1 MKAWI
6 EAHLKSRLGTDC
18 TAKPVVGLGSVNE
31 VWMVHG
37 SLGAAVVRLRADA
50 QNEYR
55 KEAWCIQA
63 AFRTQIPVPTVLG
76 VEEWEGQAVMLE
88 TLEPGVPGSQVPERQ
103 LDIWRALGGY
113 AAKLAAIPVTG
124 FGNLLLED
132 GVFGDSHSD
141 TLEKMVAYNTAQL
154 TPQDPLLML
163 DVYEASQRE
172 AVQQRLCGLLG
183 QTWTMGLC
191 HGDLSPS
198 NTLVSGDRILLLDFG
213 CAHVGPVPYA
223 ELLTLPE
230 EECIC
235 QAFMQGYGLTG
246 QEALWSNLRRL
257 QLLNRLDKLRWA
269 LDHGAAHLL
278 RDYVIPARHAV
289 QQALEV

>member
-6 EAHLKSRLGTDC
+6 EAHLRNRLGTDC
-18 TAKPVVGLGSVNE
+18 TAQPVVGLGSVNE

-37 SLGAAVVRLRADA
+37 SLGSAVVRLREDA

-63 AFRTQIPVPTVLG
+63 AFRAQIPVPTVLG

-88 TLEPGVPGSQVPERQ
+88 TLEPGVPGSQAPERQ
-103 LDIWRALGGY
+103 LEIWRALGEY
-113 AAKLAAIPVTG
+113 ARKLAAVPVSG
-124 FGNLLLED
+124 FGNLLLQD
-132 GVFGDSHSD
+132 GVFGDTHSP
-141 TLEKMVAYNTAQL
+141 TLDQMVAYNAAQL
-154 TPQDPLLML
+154 TPQDPLVML
-163 DVYEASQRE
+163 DVYEATQRE
-172 AVQQRLCGLLG
+172 AVRQRLYGLLG
-183 QTWTMGLC
+183 QTWTLGLC

-223 ELLTLPE
+223 ELLQVPE
-230 EECIC
+230 EEHIR
-235 QAFMQGYGLTG
+235 QAFLEGYGLLG
-246 QEALWSNLRRL
+246 EDALWANLRRL

-269 LDHGAAHLL
+269 LDHGVPHLL